1 MRNLRLTIAYD
12 GTDFAGWQVQPNQR
26 TVQEELEK
34 GIERLT
40 GSPVRLMCAGRT
52 DSGVH
57 ALGQVVSFPTTSTI
71 PADKWR
77 PALQTKIPQDIV
89 IQSAE
94 EVAEDFH
101 ATYAARSKRYRYLIL
116 NTRVDNPFLRR
127 FTWRMGYPL
136 DVEAMNASV
145 QCLRGTHD
153 FRSFETNWPNKAT
166 SVRTVYDV
174 AVRRIEQRNL
184 FEPVPLL
191 AGPAAVE
198 EPDSPLVCLEI
209 EANGFLYNMVRCIVG
224 TTANVGRGTWPVDAV
239 ERALAS
245 MSRIEAGDTA
255 PAEGLFLVH
264 VNYDREMG
272 GEVGVP
278 DEGEAGRLRPEGP

>member
-1 MRNLRLTIAYD
+1 MRTLRLTIAYD

-26 TVQEELEK
+26 TVQEELER

-40 GSPVRLMCAGRT
+40 GEPIRLMCAGRT

-57 ALGQVVSFPTTSTI
+57 ALGQVVSFSTTSTI
-71 PADKWR
+71 PAEKWR
-77 PALQTKIPQDIV
+77 PALQTKIPPDIV
-89 IQSAE
+89 VLHAE
-94 EVAEDFH
+94 EVTEDFH

-116 NTRVDNPFLRR
+116 NSRVDNPFLRR
-127 FTWRMGYPL
+127 FSWRLGYPL

-145 QCLRGTHD
+145 QCLKGTHD

-184 FEPVPLL
+184 FDPVPLL
-191 AGPAAVE
+191 AGPRLEIPAE
-198 EPDSPLVCLEI
+198 SPLVCLEI

-224 TTANVGRGTWPVDAV
+224 TAVNVGRGTWTVDAV
-239 ERALAS
+239 QRALTS
-245 MSRIEAGDTA
+245 QSRIEAGDTA

-264 VNYDREMG
+264 VNYDRDLG

-278 DEGEAGRLRPEGP
+278 DEGEARRLKPEGP

>member
-1 MRNLRLTIAYD
+1 MRHLRLTLAYD

-26 TVQEELEK
+26 TVQEELER

-40 GSPVRLMCAGRT
+40 GHSVRLMCAGRT

-57 ALGQVVSFPTTSTI
+57 ALGQVVSFSTSSTI

-77 PALQTKIPQDIV
+77 PALQTKIPHDVV

-94 EVAEDFH
+94 EVDEAFH
-101 ATYAARSKRYRYLIL
+101 ATYSARSKRYRYLIL
-116 NTRVDNPFLRR
+116 NSRVDNPFLRR
-127 FTWRMGYPL
+127 FVWRMGYPL

-145 QCLRGTHD
+145 QCLKGTHD

-184 FEPVPLL
+184 FDAAPLL
-191 AGPAAVE
+191 AGPAEASA
-198 EPDSPLVCLEI
+198 PDSPLVCLEI

-245 MSRIEAGDTA
+245 QSRIEAGDTA
-255 PAEGLFLVH
+255 PAEGLYLVQ
-264 VNYDREMG
+264 VNYDRDLG

-278 DEGEAGRLRPEGP
+278 DEGDAGRLKPEGP